1 MVIWMIS
8 LKPICW
14 KIKNQP
20 PPNNINSLTKKKKVY
35 DVHFW
40 LICLSALLF
49 FASFNMIIPELPEY
63 LTQLGGAAYKGLIIS
78 LFTIT
83 AMISRP
89 FSGKLADTIGRVPVM
104 IFGAT
109 VCLICSLLYPIVS
122 SLFAF
127 FLLRFVHGFSTG
139 FTPTGN
145 TAYLSDIIPAERRGE
160 AMGLLGTA
168 GAVGMAAG
176 PALGG
181 TLANQFGL
189 NVMFYCSSLFAL
201 VSIIILMRTKETIK
215 QKQAFSLS
223 HLKINRSDIFEP
235 LVLTPCLVMLL
246 AAFAYGAVYTI
257 IPDFGQFVGIRNKG
271 LLFTFLT
278 VASLLIRL
286 LAGKASDYYGRV
298 PVLLVSTAGIVLSMV
313 IIGTADT
320 SFQLIVGVSIY
331 GLAQG
336 STSPTLLAWATD
348 LSQEQYKGRG
358 ISSLY
363 IFMELGIGLGAFISG
378 LLYGNDSSRL
388 ILVFTTAAVLGL
400 IAFLYLLLVRHQQRV
415 IV

>member
-1 MVIWMIS
+1 
-8 LKPICW
+8 
-14 KIKNQP
+14 
-20 PPNNINSLTKKKKVY
+20 
-35 DVHFW
+35 
-40 LICLSALLF
+40 
-49 FASFNMIIPELPEY
+49 MIIPELPEY
-63 LTQLGGAAYKGLIIS
+63 LTQLGGAEYKGLIIS

-104 IFGAT
+104 IFGAV
-109 VCLICSLLYPIVS
+109 VCLICSLLYPAVS

-145 TAYLSDIIPAERRGE
+145 TAYLSDIIPADKRGE

-189 NVMFYCSSLFAL
+189 NAMFYCSSFFAL
-201 VSIIILMRTKETIK
+201 VSIIILLRTKETIK
-215 QKQAFSLS
+215 EKQSFSLQ
-223 HLKINRSDIFEP
+223 HLKVTRKDLFEP
-235 LVLTPCLVMLL
+235 LVLMPCIVMLL
-246 AAFAYGAVYTI
+246 AAFSYGAVFTI
-257 IPDFGQFVGIRNKG
+257 IPDFGQFVGIKNKG

-286 LAGKASDYYGRV
+286 LAGKASDRYGRV
-298 PVLLVSTAGIVLSMV
+298 PVLLVSTIGIVLSMLV
-313 IIGTADT
+313 IGTAET
-320 SFQLIVGVSIY
+320 SFQLIIGVSIY

-336 STSPTLLAWATD
+336 SASPALLAWATD
-348 LSQEQYKGRG
+348 LSHDQFKGRG
-358 ISSLY
+358 IASLY
-363 IFMELGIGLGAFISG
+363 IFMEMGIGLGAFISG
-378 LLYGNDSSRL
+378 LVYANDPSRFFFVFL
-388 ILVFTTAAVLGL
+388 LSGILGM
-400 IAFLYLLLVRHQQRV
+400 IAFLYLLLRRRLSPA
-415 IV
+415 

>member
-1 MVIWMIS
+1 
-8 LKPICW
+8 
-14 KIKNQP
+14 
-20 PPNNINSLTKKKKVY
+20 
-35 DVHFW
+35 
-40 LICLSALLF
+40 
-49 FASFNMIIPELPEY
+49 MIIPELPEY
-63 LTQLGGAAYKGLIIS
+63 LTQLGGAEYKGLIIS

-104 IFGAT
+104 IFGAV
-109 VCLICSLLYPIVS
+109 VCLICSLLYPVVS

-127 FLLRFVHGFSTG
+127 FILRFVHGFSTG

-145 TAYLSDIIPAERRGE
+145 TAYLSDIIPAEKRGE

-189 NVMFYCSSLFAL
+189 NVMFYCSSFFAF
-201 VSIIILMRTKETIK
+201 VSIIILLRTKETIK
-215 QKQAFSLS
+215 EKQSFSLQ
-223 HLKINRSDIFEP
+223 HLKIIRKDIFEP

-257 IPDFGQFVGIRNKG
+257 IPDFGQFVGIKNKG
-271 LLFTFLT
+271 LLFTYLT

-286 LAGKASDYYGRV
+286 LAGKASDRYGRV
-298 PVLLVSTAGIVLSMV
+298 PVLLISTMGIVSSMV
-313 IIGTADT
+313 IVGTAH
-320 SFQLIVGVSIY
+320 SSLQLIIGISIY

-348 LSQEQYKGRG
+348 LSDTRFKGRG
-358 ISSLY
+358 IASLY
-363 IFMELGIGLGAFISG
+363 IFMEMGIGLGAFISG
-378 LLYGNDSSRL
+378 LLYANDSSRF
-388 ILVFTTAAVLGL
+388 IIVFMTAASLGAF
-400 IAFLYLLLVRHQQRV
+400 AFLYLLLAKRQQSMV
-415 IV
+415 V